1 MNIDLLPA
9 SELALESVVPSA
21 AMAGDPQTLTL
32 QLALGTTRAG
42 PNPMAGSASTSL
54 LAIAPSGTER
64 AAILLTDAVPLTI
77 TF

>member
-1 MNIDLLPA
+1 MNIDLLPVGTF
-9 SELALESVVPSA
+9 ALESFVPPA
-21 AMAGDPQTLTL
+21 AVAGDPQTLTL

-42 PNPMAGSASTSL
+42 KDPMAGSATAGKL
-54 LAIAPSGTER
+54 VVAPAGTER